1 MFENEKEFEFNV
13 CYDLKNKGISF
24 KLLEEPFD
32 LKINNIFIEFK
43 KFQYDPNYHEQTIKF
58 TEKQTKAMREGNIP
72 IVLAC
77 AKDGFYLLS
86 QEKVKDLINRP
97 GRKDQKTV
105 WITEDKIEAPK
116 VSYEKILEDLIIK
129 LKSLTK

>member
-13 CYDLKNKGISF
+13 CYNLKNKGISF
-24 KLLEEPFD
+24 KLLEETFD

-72 IVLAC
+72 IV
-77 AKDGFYLLS
+77 F
-86 QEKVKDLINRP
+86 
-97 GRKDQKTV
+97 
-105 WITEDKIEAPK
+105 
-116 VSYEKILEDLIIK
+116 
-129 LKSLTK
+129 SLC

>member
-1 MFENEKEFEFNV
+1 
-13 CYDLKNKGISF
+13 
-24 KLLEEPFD
+24 
-32 LKINNIFIEFK
+32 
-43 KFQYDPNYHEQTIKF
+43 
-58 TEKQTKAMREGNIP
+58 MREGNIP

-86 QEKVKDLINRP
+86 QEKVKDLINRL

-116 VSYEKILEDLIIK
+116 VSYEKMLEDLIIK